1 MSSAIKTVFSKHVVL
16 IMRIIILIIINMD
29 DIRQERFSEGPIL
42 NLDKSLK
49 QNSRNKKFVT
59 RVKEF
64 MVFKVLKK

>member
-1 MSSAIKTVFSKHVVL
+1 
-16 IMRIIILIIINMD
+16 MD
-29 DIRQERFSEGPIL
+29 DIRQDRFSEGPIL
-42 NLDKSLK
+42 NLNKSLK